1 MRAIR
6 TAITFAVATSS
17 VTVVM
22 VVTAPAGGAAPG
34 HRSCQGFGALT
45 ASEAHDK
52 TVASELH
59 SLPRGTV
66 DDLIA
71 VVQVGGSFGGEDV
84 PAFCVLK

>member
-6 TAITFAVATSS
+6 KAITVAVATSGL
-17 VTVVM
+17 TVA
-22 VVTAPAGGAAPG
+22 TILTTPAVGAAPG

-71 VVQVGGSFGGEDV
+71 VVQVGGAFGGEQV
-84 PAFCVLK
+84 PAFCVAE